1 MMKITDV
8 LDIGRGVELED
19 KSVVQVL
26 NCIGVVHSALERS
39 STIAEEQERLQ
50 KLSKYYVEIQRRV
63 AVGLRGEGWIRTP
76 RIGAK

>member
-1 MMKITDV
+1 MWF
-8 LDIGRGVELED
+8 RC
-19 KSVVQVL
+19 L

>member
-26 NCIGVVHSALERS
+26 NCIGVVNSALERS

-50 KLSKYYVEIQRRV
+50 KLSKYYVEIQRKRRAGFRV
-63 AVGLRGEGWIRTP
+63 PRVGRPT
-76 RIGAK
+76 RIGEK